1 MLRYLFL
8 IGLVF
13 LSGIAHSAKL
23 SPACLII
30 LEKQSPDLRR
40 SLRDMAETVLSA
52 AAFLHSAG
60 EEVEVNSFFT
70 VSMVI
75 SVHDYLRHL
84 NTLVTLREYI
94 DRRRLTN
101 DEMDRIFISPEL
113 EMLSEQ
119 LKASIKNISG
129 NLLLIKNNGFRDEQ
143 RALRD
148 KLQSIQKA
156 MSSCY

>member
-30 LEKQSPDLRR
+30 LEKQSPDFRR
-40 SLRDMAETVLSA
+40 SLRDMTETILNA
-52 AAFLHSAG
+52 DALLHSSG
-60 EEVEVNSFFT
+60 EEIGGDSFLT
-70 VSMVI
+70 ASMVM
-75 SVHDYLRHL
+75 SVIESFRHL

-113 EMLSEQ
+113 DMLSVQ
-119 LKASIKNISG
+119 LKESIKNIS
-129 NLLLIKNNGFRDEQ
+129 NKLLIIKNNGFRDEQ

-148 KLQSIQKA
+148 KLQNIQGII
-156 MSSCY
+156 SPCY